1 MKRGTL
7 LFSFT
12 CFILF
17 MLLCS
22 PVIGAEFLHKDK
34 TGFLYFRCEGRLGAF
49 KAKVRSQ
56 GWGHYQVI
64 GPFVADV
71 VPASDSFEAATLA
84 CGELGANSTRHVIGL
99 KSFKDY

>member
-7 LFSFT
+7 LIFCVGITS
-12 CFILF
+12 L
-17 MLLCS
+17 MLVAA
-22 PVIGAEFLHKDK
+22 PAFAANFLHKNK
-34 TGFLYFRCEGRLGAF
+34 AGFLYFRCEGRLGAF

-64 GPFVADV
+64 GPYISDV

-84 CGELGANSTRHVIGL
+84 CGERAIESTHHLIGL